1 MYRLN
6 IELLDIKYISNEE
19 LVIKIY
25 YNELKKVMDN
35 KTIYEIKYLKKEG
48 LIKIKESILSYKYI
62 IIFIILSFTL
72 IYFFSNLI
80 FYVEIVTN
88 DKLMQKKI
96 SNYLSKKGIKRYYF
110 KKSYREIS
118 KIKKDILDKY
128 KNEIDWIE
136 IELKG
141 SKYIIKYEPRIITDM
156 RKKTDF
162 QNIISTKNAIINSMN
177 IKNGQIMKNRYEYV
191 KKGDVIVSGY
201 IYVNDKINDTVRA
214 EGSVYGETF
223 YKVRVKYPLKYKNIV
238 KTKEHNKV
246 LTFKFIN
253 SKIDF
258 FDFKKYKNYNYKDTK
273 LLFNNI
279 LPISLVIRDK
289 RKLMIYEENNNY
301 QQALKKAVKC
311 AKREI
316 LKKLDD
322 KEYIKKYQ
330 ILKEYKNNGVVEVE
344 VFFSVI
350 EKISIYSPI
359 EEYKDIGNINE

>member
-1 MYRLN
+1 
-6 IELLDIKYISNEE
+6 
-19 LVIKIY
+19 
-25 YNELKKVMDN
+25 
-35 KTIYEIKYLKKEG
+35 
-48 LIKIKESILSYKYI
+48 
-62 IIFIILSFTL
+62 
-72 IYFFSNLI
+72 
-80 FYVEIVTN
+80 
-88 DKLMQKKI
+88 
-96 SNYLSKKGIKRYYF
+96 
-110 KKSYREIS
+110 
-118 KIKKDILDKY
+118 
-128 KNEIDWIE
+128 
-136 IELKG
+136 
-141 SKYIIKYEPRIITDM
+141 M
-156 RKKTDF
+156 RKKTNF

-177 IKNGQIMKNRYEYV
+177 IKNGQIIKNRYEYV